1 MLVDSQSYLP
11 VFPHYSCASK
21 HDSHGFLHAFCKLY
35 NKDVGIMADKNVVK
49 PTSLLYNLH

>member
-21 HDSHGFLHAFCKLY
+21 HDSHDFLHAFCKLY